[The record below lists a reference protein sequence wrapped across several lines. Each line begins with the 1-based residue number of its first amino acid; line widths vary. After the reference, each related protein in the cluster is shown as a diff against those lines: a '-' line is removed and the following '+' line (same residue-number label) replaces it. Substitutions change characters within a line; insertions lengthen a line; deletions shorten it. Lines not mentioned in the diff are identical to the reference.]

1 MAGLPDSSPSAASWY
16 RTTTPLSCRLPWLLG
31 LGAAAGLAWF
41 GADHLARTVFDHWKP
56 RLERQLSQVLGHPLQ
71 LGPYQGIGLSGL
83 QVGPSSLG
91 PGAQDRSEARVAGLG
106 VALDPFASL
115 QRWTP
120 VLDLQVRGAEAD
132 LRRNARGQYWVLG
145 SPTRNQKPPSLELRI
160 NLADPAQLR
169 IAPAGVDLRLGGRV
183 GLMLQERRIDL
194 SGRLQ
199 PAEGP
204 GLVAIEAGGRWDR
217 QRWQAQLNLQRLP
230 VNLLQR
236 FTPLQGHTTGQL
248 DGRLVLALSQG
259 RPSCRGAVSLKQL
272 RWRPP
277 GASPGSTTGTGKRAA
292 TDISSPT
299 ADLRCEGDSLVLER
313 SIWGLGGW
321 SGSLAGR
328 AHLPRQQVSLSFKAQ
343 PPRRARGSRTA
354 AALPALPALQ
364 GTAAGRWSRQGLA
377 VSSLQVKGGRSQLS
391 ASGRVGPL
399 LALNGTWRLDPSD
412 LPLPPSAPSWLTEQT
427 LAGSLQLSG
436 TAAAPALAVQVPRLT
451 NPLTG
456 DLRASLVWRKGLLRL
471 DDLRGPYLQ
480 ASGQLPLQPSHE
492 GGLRTGP
499 LEAQLQLTAF
509 PLQRLDTLVGTSLR
523 GELSA
528 SGRIHGP
535 LQDLSPDLDLELAGP
550 GAGPLSLSET
560 WQGQLKG
567 TGAGASALQ
576 MQASTASGGSLKAGL
591 DRSWMPVALELTRG
605 GGTLTLTGR
614 PSAYRWQA
622 SAFPLQGLT
631 LALGP
636 RKHPQPL
643 QGELSGDGNLALQ
656 PLAFG
661 GWVTLAQPVFLGVR
675 AQELQAGLRYADRRY
690 RLTADLEPLAGGSIA
705 ATLTGRWQGAYRAQ
719 LEGRGLTTDLFRQ
732 LAQALPLWRG
742 EEGPPQGNAADLGD
756 LVIDQLGG
764 SLQDQLIALQRARER
779 LNLEAANSAPED
791 LRERLAATQA
801 LVDTDLTLSGPNL
814 AQTHVDLSAKG
825 HLWLRGTAEDQ
836 ALALDPFVVSLQGP
850 IRHGEGSFDLASLP
864 LSLLALLTPVPGSLQ
879 GSLSAKGRYRLGN
892 GQPELE
898 AELALHQGHLGEA
911 DLQLER
917 GSVLLKD
924 GFLDTDLA
932 LRAAGATSA
941 VDFTGRIPLDPQA
954 QGLEVRLAS
963 RGDGLRFLTTLAGST
978 LDWKKGS
985 ADMQLLVRGS
995 LADPIA
1001 NGFLR
1006 LREGELRFIGQTVT
1020 ALEATMLFDFQE
1032 LLLQELTARVGE
1044 KGQVEGK
1051 GKLGLVRPVSPEP
1064 SLTLTLKQVPF
1075 KLQRIDAFSDGQLA
1089 FGGSLRAPLL
1099 GGNLAIRQ
1107 GSVNVQPGQVAAG
1120 ADGAGANQSSDG
1132 GESDASK
1139 PAAGA
1144 NPDVNELLQRN
1155 WAFDQPLVLLGP
1167 EVDSSTSDALRK
1179 AIPNFPYL
1187 RFRDLT
1193 LRLGPDLKVTVPN
1206 VASFSTGGSL
1216 RLNGPLDPSLQA
1228 AGVVRLLGGRLNLF
1242 TTSFNLDP
1250 DAPNVAVFTPS
1261 LGLLP
1266 YLDIALRT
1274 RVSENLSSNLGANTG
1289 SGLSLAELEAQ
1300 GGFSS
1305 FNQLKLVRITVS
1317 VSGPADR
1324 IAENLRLTSDPPLPE
1339 ERLVALIGGNSLA
1352 GLSGGNAGAALA
1364 TALGQSLLSPLL
1376 GSLSD
1381 AFGQRVS
1388 FALYPT
1394 YVSPVVSQAE
1404 ELRSRQLPPQL
1415 VLGSEIGLD
1424 ITERF
1429 NAAVLVAPNR
1439 SDIPPQVT
1447 LNYKASENINLQ
1459 GSFDTQGAWQT
1470 QMQLFF
1476 RF

>member
-1 MAGLPDSSPSAASWY
+1 MAGLPDSSLSEARWLP
-16 RTTTPLSCRLPWLLG
+16 TTTPLSRRLPWLLG
-31 LGAAAGLAWF
+31 LGTAAGLAWF
-41 GADHLARTVFDHWKP
+41 GADHLARSVFDHWKP
-56 RLERQLSQVLGHPLQ
+56 QLERQLSQVLGHPLQ

-83 QVGPSSLG
+83 QVGPSRLG
-91 PGAQDRSEARVAGLG
+91 PGPQDRSEARVAGLG
-106 VALDPFASL
+106 VGLDPFASL
-115 QRWTP
+115 QRWAP
-120 VLDLQVRGAEAD
+120 VLDLQLRGAEAD
-132 LRRNARGQYWVLG
+132 LHRNARGQYWVLG
-145 SPTRNQKPPSLELRI
+145 TATRSQTPPSLDLRI
-160 NLADPAQLR
+160 QLADPARLR
-169 IAPAGVDLRLGGRV
+169 IAPAGVDLRFDGRV
-183 GLMLQERRIDL
+183 GLLLQERRIDL

-204 GLVAIEAGGRWDR
+204 GLVAIEAGGRWDS

-230 VNLLQR
+230 VQLLQR
-236 FTPLQGHTTGQL
+236 FTPMQGRTTGQL

-259 RPSCRGAVSLKQL
+259 RPSCRGAMSLKQL
-272 RWRPP
+272 RWRPS
-277 GASPGSTTGTGKRAA
+277 GASPGSATGTATPAA
-292 TDISSPT
+292 TDLSSPT
-299 ADLRCEGDSLVLER
+299 ADLRCEGDSMVLER
-313 SIWGLGGW
+313 STWGFGGW

-328 AHLPRQQVSLSFKAQ
+328 AHLPRQQLSLSFKAQ
-343 PPRRARGSRTA
+343 PPRLARTSRSS
-354 AALPALPALQ
+354 AALAALQ
-364 GTAAGRWSRQGLA
+364 GTAAGRWSHQGLA
-377 VSSLQVKGGRSQLS
+377 LSSLQVRGGRSELT
-391 ASGRVGPL
+391 ASGKVGPL

-480 ASGQLPLQPSHE
+480 ASGQLPLQPSPG

-499 LEAQLQLTAF
+499 LDAQLQLTAF
-509 PLQRLDTLVGTSLR
+509 PLQRLDALVGTSLR

-535 LQDLSPDLDLELAGP
+535 LQDLSPDLALELAGP
-550 GAGPLSLSET
+550 GAGPLGLSET

-567 TGAGASALQ
+567 TGAGSSALQ
-576 MQASTASGGSLKAGL
+576 MEASTPSSGSLMARL
-591 DRSWMPVALELTRG
+591 DRSWMPVALELKRG
-605 GGTLTLTGR
+605 GGTLSLTGR

-622 SAFPLQGLT
+622 SALPLQGLT
-631 LALGP
+631 LAVGP

-643 QGELSGDGNLALQ
+643 QGDLSGDGTLALQ

-690 RLTADLEPLAGGSIA
+690 RLTADLDPLAGGSIA

-719 LEGRGLTTDLFRQ
+719 LEGRGLTADLFRQ

-742 EEGPPQGNAADLGD
+742 EEGPPRGSAADLGN
-756 LVIDQLGG
+756 LMIDQLGG
-764 SLQDQLIALQRARER
+764 SLQDQLIALQHARER
-779 LNLEAANSAPED
+779 LNLAVASSTPED
-791 LRERLAATQA
+791 LQDRLSATQA
-801 LVDTDLTLSGPNL
+801 LVDTDLTFSGPDL
-814 AQTHVDLSAKG
+814 ARTHVDLSAKG
-825 HLWLRGTAEDQ
+825 HLWLRGTTEDQ

-879 GSLSAKGRYRLGN
+879 GSLSAKGRYRLGS

-898 AELALHQGHLGEA
+898 AELALNQGHLGEA

-932 LRAAGATSA
+932 LRAAGASSA

-963 RGDGLRFLTTLAGST
+963 RGDGLRFLTTLAGSS

-1006 LREGELRFIGQTVT
+1006 LREGELRFIGQTVK
-1020 ALEATMLFDFQE
+1020 ALEATMLFDFEE

-1044 KGQVEGK
+1044 KGLVEGK

-1075 KLQRIDAFSDGQLA
+1075 KLQRIDAFSDGELA

-1120 ADGAGANQSSDG
+1120 GDGAGADQSSDG
-1132 GESDASK
+1132 GDSDTAK

-1167 EVDSSTSDALRK
+1167 EVESSTSDALRK

-1206 VASFSTGGSL
+1206 VANFSTGGSL

-1228 AGVVRLLGGRLNLF
+1228 TGVVRLLGGRLNLF

-1289 SGLSLAELEAQ
+1289 AGLSLAELEAQ